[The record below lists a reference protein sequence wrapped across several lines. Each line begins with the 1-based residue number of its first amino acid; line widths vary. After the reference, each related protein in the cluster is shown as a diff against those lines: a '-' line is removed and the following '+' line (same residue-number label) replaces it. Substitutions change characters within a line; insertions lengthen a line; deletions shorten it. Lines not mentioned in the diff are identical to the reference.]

1 MLSNITDIK
10 KLRTDQKITQ
20 AELAE
25 VVGLHQ
31 SAITRIESG
40 KIDCRISTLE
50 LLSDGL
56 DIIMKKRRQNLAGVV
71 IIDKTAFENAIY
83 RAILQELEQLE
94 HKGKYQGNGHHLA
107 QRLIGRISKGVGA
120 ENEST

>member
-10 KLRTDQKITQ
+10 KLRTDQNITQ

-71 IIDKTAFENAIY
+71 IIDKTDFDNAMY
-83 RAILQELEQLE
+83 KAILQELEQLE
-94 HKGKYQGNGHHLA
+94 HNGKYQGNGHHLA
-107 QRLIGRISKGVGA
+107 QRLIGMISKGVGA
-120 ENEST
+120 ND

>member
-10 KLRTDQKITQ
+10 KLRTDQNITQ
-20 AELAE
+20 AELAG

-31 SAITRIESG
+31 SAITRIESSN
-40 KIDCRISTLE
+40 IDCRVSTLK

-56 DIIMKKRRQNLAGVV
+56 DIIIEHRRRKLAGVT
-71 IIDKTAFENAIY
+71 IISKTDFENAMY
-83 RAILQELEQLE
+83 KAIIQELEQLE

-107 QRLIGRISKGVGA
+107 QRLIGMISKEIGA
-120 ENEST
+120 KQ